1 MLKARVSL
9 QLLVIVALL
18 PLCAAA
24 QLSASAHKPA
34 PQQTVTVVVV
44 NAHVQPGQ
52 PVPTARVSLSYV
64 DGATRITDA
73 REVTNRG
80 GEAYLQVSSDAGQR
94 GDLRIEISG
103 VTDLAIYQP
112 ADGQLSGLPARIVIN
127 LLPKGS
133 PALLGPAQIEAVL
146 HRALLQVNSLQ
157 RQNRQLQGSLAQ
169 VQKPDLS
176 ASLTEWALANG
187 FPAAD
192 VDKQV
197 QQWAQDVQKKAEQA
211 TLQQK
216 ALAEVALKNYGDAAQ
231 LFATAAHAD
240 DAALDADEQRF
251 LEERRNKLRQ
261 LMKDAQQSAA
271 AFQMNLQSHQATLA
285 LESVRARAAA
295 EQKKYPDDKAMHE
308 IYLESMMELASARW
322 TEGNVSSGADSLRL
336 LAQSATDLQD
346 ISREYLAL
354 DDRIDWASSQM
365 NLGTALD
372 DEGLRANGDQSA
384 ALLTQAVQAY
394 QSALQVFTRADH
406 PKDWARTQMN
416 LANTSENLAEQ
427 ATGDKV
433 SSLFSSAVQAYRS
446 ALGVDTKAESP
457 QDWATIQM
465 NLGVA
470 LLNYGKRAPGAE
482 AVTLFSQAVAAY
494 RSALQVYTRAD
505 LPQDW
510 AKTQMDL
517 GNALSVEAER
527 TTGDKSTALFGEA
540 VQAYQ
545 NALQIFTQADLPQNW
560 ATAQMNLGS
569 ALTDE
574 GERASGDQSRALLAQ
589 AVEAF
594 QKSLQVRTKADLPQ
608 AWATTQTNLANA
620 LTDEGERSNGA
631 AAAAFFDQAV
641 QAYQNALQVFTQAEL
656 PQDWAVTQ
664 MNLGTALWAESGRVT
679 DDKAAPLLVQAV
691 AAFQS
696 ALQVY
701 TKADFPQNW
710 AQTQSNLGIALD
722 SEGQLASGDVAKA
735 LFAQAV
741 QAYRSAL
748 EVRTRADLP
757 QSWANTQMNLG
768 TVLWNQGIR
777 STGDEAKSLL
787 AQSVEAYQNALQ
799 VYTKADLPDQW
810 ARTEMDLGEAHIAQ
824 HNYAAAAQDLEA
836 SLEIRT
842 NNTKVLADAGG
853 VYLDGLFRFDRALEI
868 EEHLVQLA
876 PTPINRVYVSE
887 ANLTTAHFD
896 ACVQQTAL
904 IADAQMKPPGLM
916 IRDTLTLA
924 CQWAAG
930 QKPAALNTEKSL
942 ATRAPNL
949 IRIGWTFAG
958 PLHYLADSPAFA
970 TGRAAWIALFTA
982 VQNGNAP
989 AMTTAL
995 QQLEPLLQP

>member
-545 NALQIFTQADLPQNW
+545 NALQI
-560 ATAQMNLGS
+560 
-569 ALTDE
+569 
-574 GERASGDQSRALLAQ
+574 
-589 AVEAF
+589 
-594 QKSLQVRTKADLPQ
+594 RTKADLPQ

-701 TKADFPQNW
+701 TKADLPQNW

-958 PLHYLADSPAFA
+958 PLHYFADSPAFA